1 MFELINILRRRNAP
15 PTHGLLDTVY
25 RDFRVGLTDIDL
37 NLHLNN
43 ARYLKYLDRARVE
56 HMLATGLLWKMIRSR
71 TRSVV
76 ANTEISY
83 IRELRTWQPFTV
95 SVRIAGWDEKY
106 FYFEQRFES
115 EGRLCTHAF
124 MRLVHLEKGK
134 GISSAQALAR
144 MRIEAESPPLPEPVL
159 RWREMLAAKRD
170 YSKGGPPGASKGET
184 PGAAPAASS
193 GK

>member
-1 MFELINILRRRNAP
+1 MFELIKILLYRHAA
-15 PTHGLLDTVY
+15 PTHDLLATVHTN
-25 RDFRVGLTDIDL
+25 FRVGLTDIDF

-56 HMLATGLLWKMIRSR
+56 HMLATGLLWRMIRSR
-71 TRSVV
+71 CRSVV
-76 ANTEISY
+76 ANTEIGY

-95 SVRIAGWDEKY
+95 SVRIVGWDEKY

-115 EGRLCTHAF
+115 NGKLCTHVF

-134 GISSAQALAR
+134 SIASAQALAR
-144 MRIEAESPPLPEPVL
+144 MGIEAVSPELPEPVL

-170 YSKGGPPGASKGET
+170 YSRQTGSPRTAS
-184 PGAAPAASS
+184 
-193 GK
+193 